1 MIMEDIQEEMQELLS
16 LIRSKSKPSYIKEEL
31 ENYHD
36 SDIAEVICY
45 LTEEE
50 RKKLYRILGKE
61 RVSNVFTYLENVE
74 DYIAELENETA
85 ADLIELMD
93 ADDAL
98 DVLQELEEEDKKQI
112 TSLMEKDALE
122 DVRLLASFEDDQ
134 IGSKMTTNYIIV
146 KKNDTI
152 KSAMKHL
159 IKYSKE
165 NDNIYTLF
173 VKDENG
179 KFYGSIDL
187 KDLIRARED
196 DDLEDIIHTQ
206 YPYVYSTELIEECI
220 NDLKDA
226 SLDLYP
232 VLNEKDELI
241 GVITQDDLVEVVED
255 ELTED
260 YAKLA
265 GLHEAEEID
274 EPVFKSVKKRI
285 VWLVC
290 LLILGMFISL
300 VVSQFETVI
309 DGIPMIVFFQSVIL
323 GMSGNAGTQSLAV
336 TIRGLMDED
345 LSRKKIAKMVF
356 KEVRVG
362 LTNGLILSIISFG
375 AVSLFLYVR
384 NTPIIGEALRIN
396 DLLLIAGC
404 VSGALIPA
412 FILSSFIGCIVPIIF
427 KKIKIDPAVASG
439 PLITTLNDIVGIVT
453 YYGLAMLLFR
463 SVL

>member
-1 MIMEDIQEEMQELLS
+1 MEDIQEEIQELLS

-309 DGIPMIVFFQSVIL
+309 DGIPMIVFFQSVVL

-345 LSRKKIAKMVF
+345 LSSKKIAKMVF

-384 NTPIIGEALRIN
+384 NTPILGEALRIN

-412 FILSSFIGCIVPIIF
+412 FVLSSFIGCIVPIIF

-439 PLITTLNDIVGIVT
+439 PLITTLNDIVGIVS

>member
-1 MIMEDIQEEMQELLS
+1 MQELLS

-196 DDLEDIIHTQ
+196 DNLEDIIHTQ
-206 YPYVYSTELIEECI
+206 YPYVYSTELIEDCI

-265 GLHEAEEID
+265 GLNEAEEID

-384 NTPIIGEALRIN
+384 NTPILGEALRIN

-439 PLITTLNDIVGIVT
+439 PLITTLNDIVGIVS
-453 YYGLAMLLFR
+453 YYGLALLLFR

>member
-309 DGIPMIVFFQSVIL
+309 DGIPMIVCFQSVIL

-384 NTPIIGEALRIN
+384 NTPILGETLRIN

-439 PLITTLNDIVGIVT
+439 PLITTLNDIVGIVS

>member
-1 MIMEDIQEEMQELLS
+1 MQELLS

-122 DVRLLASFEDDQ
+122 DVRLLASFEDNQ

-265 GLHEAEEID
+265 GLNEAEEID

-384 NTPIIGEALRIN
+384 NTPILGETLRIN

-439 PLITTLNDIVGIVT
+439 PLITTLNDIVGIVS

>member
-1 MIMEDIQEEMQELLS
+1 MQELLS

-362 LTNGLILSIISFG
+362 LTNGIILSIISFG

-384 NTPIIGEALRIN
+384 NTPILGEALRIN

-439 PLITTLNDIVGIVT
+439 PLITTLNDIVGIVS

>member
-159 IKYSKE
+159 IKYSKD

-196 DDLEDIIHTQ
+196 DNLEDIIHTQ

-265 GLHEAEEID
+265 GLNEAEEID

-384 NTPIIGEALRIN
+384 NTPILGEALRIN

-439 PLITTLNDIVGIVT
+439 PLITTLNDIVGIVS

>member
-196 DDLEDIIHTQ
+196 DNLEDIIHTQ

-309 DGIPMIVFFQSVIL
+309 DGIPMIVFFQSVVL

-384 NTPIIGEALRIN
+384 NTPILGEALRIN
-396 DLLLIAGC
+396 DLLLVAGC

-439 PLITTLNDIVGIVT
+439 PLITTLNDIVGIVS

>member
-1 MIMEDIQEEMQELLS
+1 MIMEDIQEEIQELLS

-112 TSLMEKDALE
+112 TSLMEKEALE

-265 GLHEAEEID
+265 GLNEAEEID

-384 NTPIIGEALRIN
+384 NTPILGEALRIN

-439 PLITTLNDIVGIVT
+439 PLITTLNDIVGIVS

>member
-1 MIMEDIQEEMQELLS
+1 MEDIQEEIQELLS

-196 DDLEDIIHTQ
+196 DNLEDIIHTQ

-265 GLHEAEEID
+265 GLNEAEEID

-309 DGIPMIVFFQSVIL
+309 DGIPMIVFFQSVVL

-384 NTPIIGEALRIN
+384 NTPILGEALRIN

-439 PLITTLNDIVGIVT
+439 PLITTLNDIVGIVS

>member
-1 MIMEDIQEEMQELLS
+1 MQELLS

-122 DVRLLASFEDDQ
+122 DVRLLASFEDNQ

-196 DDLEDIIHTQ
+196 DNLEDIIHTQ

-309 DGIPMIVFFQSVIL
+309 DGIPMIVFFQSVVL

-345 LSRKKIAKMVF
+345 LSPKKIAKMVF

-362 LTNGLILSIISFG
+362 LINGLILSIISFG

-384 NTPIIGEALRIN
+384 NTPILGDALRIN

-439 PLITTLNDIVGIVT
+439 PLITTLNDIVGIVS

>member
-1 MIMEDIQEEMQELLS
+1 MEDIQEEIQELLS

-206 YPYVYSTELIEECI
+206 YPYVYATELIEECI

-265 GLHEAEEID
+265 GLNEAEEID

-384 NTPIIGEALRIN
+384 NTPILGETLRIN

-439 PLITTLNDIVGIVT
+439 PLITTLNDIVGIVS
-453 YYGLAMLLFR
+453 YYGLALLLFR

>member
-265 GLHEAEEID
+265 GLNEAEEID

-412 FILSSFIGCIVPIIF
+412 FILSRFIGCIVPIIF

>member
-1 MIMEDIQEEMQELLS
+1 MEDIQEEIQELLS

-196 DDLEDIIHTQ
+196 DNLEDIIHTQ

-309 DGIPMIVFFQSVIL
+309 DGIPMIVFFQSVVL

-384 NTPIIGEALRIN
+384 NTPILGEALRIN

-439 PLITTLNDIVGIVT
+439 PLITTLNDIVGIVS

>member
-159 IKYSKE
+159 IKYSKD

-265 GLHEAEEID
+265 GLNEAEEID

-384 NTPIIGEALRIN
+384 NTPILGETLRIN

-439 PLITTLNDIVGIVT
+439 PLITTLNDIVGIVS

>member
-1 MIMEDIQEEMQELLS
+1 MIMEDIQEEIQELLS

-122 DVRLLASFEDDQ
+122 DVRLLASFEDNQ

-384 NTPIIGEALRIN
+384 NTPIIGETLRIN

>member
-1 MIMEDIQEEMQELLS
+1 MIMEDIQEEIQELLS

-265 GLHEAEEID
+265 GLNEAEEID

-309 DGIPMIVFFQSVIL
+309 DGIPMIVFFQSVVL

-384 NTPIIGEALRIN
+384 NTPILGEALRIN

-439 PLITTLNDIVGIVT
+439 PLITTLNDIVGIVS

>member
-1 MIMEDIQEEMQELLS
+1 MEDIQEEIQELLS

-196 DDLEDIIHTQ
+196 DNLEDIIHTQ
-206 YPYVYSTELIEECI
+206 YPYVYSTELIEDCI

-265 GLHEAEEID
+265 GLNEAEEID

-384 NTPIIGEALRIN
+384 NTPILGETLRIN

-439 PLITTLNDIVGIVT
+439 PLITTLNDIVGIVS

>member
-1 MIMEDIQEEMQELLS
+1 MEDIQEEMQELLS

-384 NTPIIGEALRIN
+384 NTPILGEALRIN

-439 PLITTLNDIVGIVT
+439 PLITTLNDIVGIVS

>member
-1 MIMEDIQEEMQELLS
+1 MQELLS

-309 DGIPMIVFFQSVIL
+309 DGIPMIVFFQSVVL

-384 NTPIIGEALRIN
+384 NTPILGEALRIN

-412 FILSSFIGCIVPIIF
+412 FVLSSFIGCIVPIIF

-439 PLITTLNDIVGIVT
+439 PLITTLNDIVGIVS

>member
-1 MIMEDIQEEMQELLS
+1 MEDIQEEIQELLS

-122 DVRLLASFEDDQ
+122 DVRLLASFEDNQ

-196 DDLEDIIHTQ
+196 DNLEDIIHTQ

-265 GLHEAEEID
+265 GLNEAEEID

-439 PLITTLNDIVGIVT
+439 PLITTLNDIVGIVS

>member
-1 MIMEDIQEEMQELLS
+1 MEDIQEEIQELLS

-122 DVRLLASFEDDQ
+122 DIRLLAACEDDQ

-384 NTPIIGEALRIN
+384 NTPILGETLRIN

-439 PLITTLNDIVGIVT
+439 PLITTLNDIVGIVS

>member
-1 MIMEDIQEEMQELLS
+1 MEDIQEEIQELLS

-265 GLHEAEEID
+265 GLNEAEEID

-309 DGIPMIVFFQSVIL
+309 DGIPMIVFFQSVVL

-384 NTPIIGEALRIN
+384 NTPILGEALRIN

-439 PLITTLNDIVGIVT
+439 PLITTLNDIVGIVS
-453 YYGLAMLLFR
+453 YYGLALLLFR

>member
-1 MIMEDIQEEMQELLS
+1 MQELLS

-265 GLHEAEEID
+265 GLNEAEEID

-384 NTPIIGEALRIN
+384 NTPILGETLRIN

-439 PLITTLNDIVGIVT
+439 PLITTLNDIVGIVS

>member
-1 MIMEDIQEEMQELLS
+1 MQELLS

-206 YPYVYSTELIEECI
+206 YPYVYSTELIDDCI

-309 DGIPMIVFFQSVIL
+309 DGIPMIVFFQSVVL

-362 LTNGLILSIISFG
+362 LTNGLILSLISFG

-384 NTPIIGEALRIN
+384 NTPILGETLRIN

-439 PLITTLNDIVGIVT
+439 PLITTLNDIVGIVS

>member
-1 MIMEDIQEEMQELLS
+1 MEDIQEEIQELLS

-122 DVRLLASFEDDQ
+122 DVRLLASFEDNQ

-206 YPYVYSTELIEECI
+206 YPYVYSTELIEDCI

-265 GLHEAEEID
+265 GLNEAEEID

-345 LSRKKIAKMVF
+345 LSRKKIVKMVF

-384 NTPIIGEALRIN
+384 NTPILGETLRIN

-439 PLITTLNDIVGIVT
+439 PLITTLNDIVGIVS

>member
-1 MIMEDIQEEMQELLS
+1 MIMEDIQEEIQELLS

-196 DDLEDIIHTQ
+196 DNLEDIIHTQ

-265 GLHEAEEID
+265 GLNEAEEID

-309 DGIPMIVFFQSVIL
+309 DGIPMIVFFQSVVL

-384 NTPIIGEALRIN
+384 NTPILGETLRIN

-439 PLITTLNDIVGIVT
+439 PLITTLNDIVGIVS

>member
-1 MIMEDIQEEMQELLS
+1 MEDIQEEIQELLS

-265 GLHEAEEID
+265 GLNEAEEID

-384 NTPIIGEALRIN
+384 NTPILGEALRIN

-439 PLITTLNDIVGIVT
+439 PLITTLNDIVGIVS
-453 YYGLAMLLFR
+453 YYGLALLLFR

>member
-265 GLHEAEEID
+265 GLNEAEEID

-384 NTPIIGEALRIN
+384 NTPILGETLRIN

>member
-1 MIMEDIQEEMQELLS
+1 MQELLS

-122 DVRLLASFEDDQ
+122 DVRLLASFEDNQ

-196 DDLEDIIHTQ
+196 DNLEDIIHTQ

-309 DGIPMIVFFQSVIL
+309 DGIPMIVFFQSVVL

-384 NTPIIGEALRIN
+384 NTPILGETLRIN

-439 PLITTLNDIVGIVT
+439 PLITTLNDIVGIVS

>member
-1 MIMEDIQEEMQELLS
+1 MEDIQEELQELLS

-196 DDLEDIIHTQ
+196 DNLEDIIHTQ

-309 DGIPMIVFFQSVIL
+309 DGIPMIVFFQSVVL

>member
-265 GLHEAEEID
+265 GLNEAEEID

-439 PLITTLNDIVGIVT
+439 PLITTLNDIVGIVS

>member
-122 DVRLLASFEDDQ
+122 DVRLLASFEDNQ

-309 DGIPMIVFFQSVIL
+309 DGIPMIVFFQSVVL

-384 NTPIIGEALRIN
+384 NTPILGETLRIN

-439 PLITTLNDIVGIVT
+439 PLITTLNDIVGIVS

>member
-1 MIMEDIQEEMQELLS
+1 MIMEDIQEEIQELLS

-122 DVRLLASFEDDQ
+122 DVRLLASFEDNQ

-196 DDLEDIIHTQ
+196 DNLEDIIHTQ

-265 GLHEAEEID
+265 GLNEAEEID

-439 PLITTLNDIVGIVT
+439 PLITTLNDIVGIVS

>member
-265 GLHEAEEID
+265 GLNEAEEID

-362 LTNGLILSIISFG
+362 LINGLILSIISFG

-384 NTPIIGEALRIN
+384 NTPILGEALRIN

-439 PLITTLNDIVGIVT
+439 PLITTLNDIVGIVS

>member
-1 MIMEDIQEEMQELLS
+1 MEDIQEEIQELLS

-122 DVRLLASFEDDQ
+122 DVRLLASFEDNQ

-196 DDLEDIIHTQ
+196 DNLEDIIHTQ

-265 GLHEAEEID
+265 GLNEAEEID

-362 LTNGLILSIISFG
+362 LINGLILSIISFG

-384 NTPIIGEALRIN
+384 NTPILGEALRIN

-439 PLITTLNDIVGIVT
+439 PLITTLNDIVGIVS

>member
-1 MIMEDIQEEMQELLS
+1 MIMEDIQEEIQELLS

-122 DVRLLASFEDDQ
+122 DVRLLASFEDNQ

-196 DDLEDIIHTQ
+196 DNLEDIIHTQ

-384 NTPIIGEALRIN
+384 NTPILGEALRIN

-439 PLITTLNDIVGIVT
+439 PLITTLNDIVGIVS

>member
-1 MIMEDIQEEMQELLS
+1 MIMEDIQEEIQELLS

-265 GLHEAEEID
+265 GLNEAEEID

-384 NTPIIGEALRIN
+384 NTPIIGEVLRIN

-439 PLITTLNDIVGIVT
+439 PLITTLNDIVGIVS

>member
-1 MIMEDIQEEMQELLS
+1 MQELLS

-384 NTPIIGEALRIN
+384 NTPILGEALRIN

-439 PLITTLNDIVGIVT
+439 PLITTLNDIVGIVS

>member
-265 GLHEAEEID
+265 GLNEAEEID

-309 DGIPMIVFFQSVIL
+309 DGIPMIVFFQSVVL

-384 NTPIIGEALRIN
+384 NTPILGEALRIN

-439 PLITTLNDIVGIVT
+439 PLITTLNDIVGIVS